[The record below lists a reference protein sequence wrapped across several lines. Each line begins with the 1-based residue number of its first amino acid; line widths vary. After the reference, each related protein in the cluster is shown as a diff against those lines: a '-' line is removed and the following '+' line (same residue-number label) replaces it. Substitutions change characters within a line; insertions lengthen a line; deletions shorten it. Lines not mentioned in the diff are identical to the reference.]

1 MKLLKIL
8 FALMILCNLQGCA
21 MLGDF
26 RSAISR
32 WHLDEKCSRLV
43 NHLFFSNVQ
52 GTYYLNTSFSKI
64 YYDDSMKVI
73 LDTCNKG
80 CLVISDTMR
89 CYFNYDPN
97 FKEDMAGTRTVKLIF
112 DEKDS
117 LGFQSEGFLIRNHL
131 QLKAPDLRPIYFTK
145 SRH

>member
-8 FALMILCNLQGCA
+8 CALMILCNLQGCA
-21 MLGDF
+21 VLGNF

-97 FKEDMAGTRTVKLIF
+97 FKEDMNGTRRFKL
-112 DEKDS
+112 
-117 LGFQSEGFLIRNHL
+117 FLMKKIRW
-131 QLKAPDLRPIYFTK
+131 DLIPKEY
-145 SRH
+145 

>member
-21 MLGDF
+21 VLGNF

-97 FKEDMAGTRTVKLIF
+97 FKEDMDGTRIVKLIF

>member
-97 FKEDMAGTRTVKLIF
+97 FKENMAGTRTVKLIF

-117 LGFQSEGFLIRNHL
+117 LGFQSEGFLTRNHL
-131 QLKAPDLRPIYFTK
+131 QLKAPDLRPIYFKK
-145 SRH
+145 SRR